1 MSESPY
7 ITNVTRETFPEA
19 VLRKSR
25 DVPVLVDFWADWC
38 GPCHMLM
45 PVLADLVE
53 KYQGEFLL
61 AKVNSDEQQEL
72 AVQYGVRSL
81 PTVKVFRNGEVVD
94 EFMGAQPE
102 SVVREII
109 ERHIQRESDKVF
121 LAARAALD
129 AGNKRQGLALLE
141 QAAGMAPDNA
151 EIRIEWARVLLE
163 SGDPDGAAAILDQ
176 LGPADRDLPGARRLL
191 AQLEFARSAADT
203 PDAGALASRVS
214 SVPEDLAARYGLGA
228 HLILKG
234 DFEGGMDQFLEIM
247 RRDRAFSDDAGR
259 KALLSVFDLLGEG
272 DDRVKRFRSKMFAI
286 LH

>member
-7 ITNVTRETFPEA
+7 IMNVTRETFPEA

-25 DVPVLVDFWADWC
+25 EVPVLVDFWADWC
-38 GPCHMLM
+38 GPCHMLT
-45 PVLADLVE
+45 PVLAGLVE

-129 AGNKRQGLALLE
+129 TGDTRQGLTLLE

-163 SGDPDGAAAILDQ
+163 SGDPDGASTLLDQ

-191 AQLEFARSAADT
+191 AQIEFEHSAAGT
-203 PDAGALASRVS
+203 PDADALASRVS
-214 SVPEDLAARYGLGA
+214 AVPEDLSARYGLGA

-259 KALLSVFDLLGEG
+259 KALLSVFDLLGES
-272 DDRVKRFRSKMFAI
+272 DERVKRFRSKMFAM